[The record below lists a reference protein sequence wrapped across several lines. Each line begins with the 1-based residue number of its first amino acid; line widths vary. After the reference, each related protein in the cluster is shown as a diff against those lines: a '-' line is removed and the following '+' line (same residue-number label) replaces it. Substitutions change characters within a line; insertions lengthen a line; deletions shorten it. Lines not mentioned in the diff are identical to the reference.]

1 MRLQTLAGLER
12 KKIEDELKEKL
23 ALIEELEAILGNPQR
38 ILEIIKEEL
47 AKLKEK
53 YGDKRKTKVIKGQVG
68 EFSQEDLVANEE
80 TIISLTE
87 DGYIK
92 RLSPDTFRT
101 QKRGGKGVL
110 GGAIKQGDAV
120 DKVLSAMTHDDLL
133 FFTNTGKVFKTK
145 AYEIPV
151 STRTAK
157 GNAIVNFLQISPEE
171 KITSV
176 MAISQ
181 KTQAKHLVMQTTQG
195 KIKKTPLKDFENV
208 RRTGLIAISLNE
220 KDSLGWV
227 DTSTGEDEVVIV
239 TKNGQSI
246 RFSEKNVRPMG
257 RSAAGVKA
265 IKMKKEDEVVAMQIL
280 RQNAAS
286 PQLLVITEKGYGKR
300 TDLKKYKAQTR
311 GGSGIK
317 TASLTQKTGKLISGH
332 IIEENDQT
340 QDLIVSSNRGQIIR
354 TSIENI
360 SLLGRS
366 TQGVRVMR
374 LKENERLAA
383 TTVV

>member
-1 MRLQTLAGLER
+1 
-12 KKIEDELKEKL
+12 
-23 ALIEELEAILGNPQR
+23 
-38 ILEIIKEEL
+38 
-47 AKLKEK
+47 
-53 YGDKRKTKVIKGQVG
+53 
-68 EFSQEDLVANEE
+68 
-80 TIISLTE
+80 
-87 DGYIK
+87 
-92 RLSPDTFRT
+92 
-101 QKRGGKGVL
+101 
-110 GGAIKQGDAV
+110 
-120 DKVLSAMTHDDLL
+120 
-133 FFTNTGKVFKTK
+133 
-145 AYEIPV
+145 
-151 STRTAK
+151 
-157 GNAIVNFLQISPEE
+157 
-171 KITSV
+171 
-176 MAISQ
+176 
-181 KTQAKHLVMQTTQG
+181 MQTTQG